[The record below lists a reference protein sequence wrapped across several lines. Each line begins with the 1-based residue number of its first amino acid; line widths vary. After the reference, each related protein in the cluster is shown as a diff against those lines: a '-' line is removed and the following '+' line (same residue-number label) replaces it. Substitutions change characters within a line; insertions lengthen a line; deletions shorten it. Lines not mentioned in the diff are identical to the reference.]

1 MSSPLCTILG
11 NQVRIELIYCLSKGE
26 LTVSQLIAHCGMSQ
40 SSVSQHLQKL
50 RLADMVTVRKEGKE
64 KHYSVTDP
72 RIISIVK
79 LVHTYTKSRS

>member
-11 NQVRIELIYCLSKGE
+11 NQVRIELIYCLSNGE
-26 LTVSQLIAHCGMSQ
+26 RTVSSLVKHCSMSQ

-72 RIISIVK
+72 RIIAIVK

>member
-11 NQVRIELIYCLSKGE
+11 NQVRIELIHCLSKGE
-26 LTVSQLIAHCGMSQ
+26 RSVSQLISHCGMSQ

-50 RLADMVTVRKEGKE
+50 RLAGMVTVRKVGKE

-72 RIISIVK
+72 RIIAIVK
-79 LVHTYTKSRS
+79 LAHTYTNSKS